1 MKHNW
6 QYKKLGEICELYQP
20 KTIASSELVDSGE
33 YDVFGANGIIGKYT
47 RYNHENPE
55 ILLTCRGAT
64 CGTINVSN
72 PKSWING
79 NAMVIHSKT
88 NDIVF
93 GYLRYAMIAVD
104 YSHIIT
110 GAAQPQIT
118 RQSLA
123 PIPIPVPS
131 LAVQQRIVAEL
142 DRINGVMEDC
152 RQLLRTLDT
161 LAQSLFYDSF
171 GDPISNPKAWPTQ
184 PLKDVTIC
192 ITDGD
197 HMAPPKSNDGIP
209 FITISNINKDNNSID
224 FSDTFFVPHNYYD
237 SLPEYRKPIKGDV
250 LYTVTG
256 SYGIPVLIDFE
267 RQFCFQR
274 HIGLIRPKKNLD
286 SIFLAQWCNTK
297 SIKAVADRVANGI
310 AQKTVSL
317 NSLRKFPII
326 LPPLE
331 LQQQFARRI
340 EAIEAQKKAVEKTIA
355 TLQTLL
361 DSRMDYWFN

>member
-6 QYKKLGEICELYQP
+6 QYKKLGEICDKGSTNLMQKNLEL
-20 KTIASSELVDSGE
+20 EEEGFE
-33 YDVFGANGIIGKYT
+33 VFGASGSLGRIGFYQQEHPYVGIVKDGSGVGRCNIYPAKSSLLGTMQY
-47 RYNHENPE
+47 
-55 ILLTCRGAT
+55 ILAKDC
-64 CGTINVSN
+64 VSN
-72 PKSWING
+72 AFLCYLLKSLDL
-79 NAMVIHSKT
+79 SKYV
-88 NDIVF
+88 N
-93 GYLRYAMIAVD
+93 
-104 YSHIIT
+104 
-110 GAAQPQIT
+110 GAA
-118 RQSLA
+118 
-123 PIPIPVPS
+123 IPHIYFRDYKKEIVP
-131 LAVQQRIVAEL
+131 LPPLEEQQRIVAEL
-142 DRINGVMEDC
+142 DRINAVMEDC
-152 RQLLRTLDT
+152 RQLLRTLDA